1 MYAPAIDAA
10 HLRATALTIDEREP
24 TPMKKLLQLALV
36 TTTALALAA
45 TALPAAAQGPPD
57 KRSQIKFDQRVF
69 TVWEQAGEAVIGVE
83 RSKGEDGPVIVSY
96 RTEDGSAVEGEDYL
110 AASGVLTWGDG
121 DGERKTF
128 VVTLLQ
134 DDGFEVRETVE
145 LKLEILEGDA
155 ELHPGKG
162 SAVLKIMD
170 ANEDNPGKVDDDS
183 PGRFEFARD
192 EFQALEDDGSARVT
206 VVRHRGSAGEVSVAA
221 STMDDGAT
229 AGEDY
234 TATEAILSWGDGES
248 GARSFEVPILQDDV
262 EEGNEGVLLS
272 LADATGGAEIDDGD
286 GVADLLIVDD
296 DGSTE
301 ACVEDDDT
309 LCLADDRFRVEVV
322 WRTRDGNSGPGLV
335 EPAGDLSGLVWFF
348 NQDNKEMLV
357 KVLDAC
363 APFDTYWVFFAA
375 LTNVDFTVTVTDTV
389 TGVVKEYSNPAGQ
402 AAEPV
407 QDTFT
412 FATCGS

>member
-1 MYAPAIDAA
+1 
-10 HLRATALTIDEREP
+10 
-24 TPMKKLLQLALV
+24 MKKLQQLAAF
-36 TTTALALAA
+36 TTTAIALCL
-45 TALPAAAQGPPD
+45 TASPAAAMGPPSGG
-57 KRSQIKFDQRVF
+57 SQIKFDQRVF
-69 TVWEQAGEAVIGVE
+69 TVWEEAGEVVIGVE
-83 RSKGEDGPVIVSY
+83 RSKGEDGAVVVSY
-96 RTEDGSAVEGEDYL
+96 RTADGSATEGEDYL

-134 DDGFEVRETVE
+134 DDEFEVRETVE
-145 LKLEILEGDA
+145 LELEILEGDA
-155 ELHPGKG
+155 ELHPGQG

-170 ANEDNPGKVDDDS
+170 SNEDNPGKVDNDS
-183 PGRFEFARD
+183 PGRLEFARD
-192 EFQALEDDGSARVT
+192 GFQALESDGAARIT
-206 VVRHRGSAGEVSVAA
+206 VVRHGGSLGAVSVVA

-234 TATEAILSWGDGES
+234 AATEAALSWGDGES
-248 GARSFEVPILQDDV
+248 GARSFEVPVLEDDV
-262 EEGNEGVLLS
+262 EEGNEGVLLVLS
-272 LADATGGAEIDDGD
+272 DVTGGATIDDGD
-286 GVADLLIVDD
+286 GMADLLIVDD

-301 ACVEDDDT
+301 ACVEDGDT
-309 LCLADDRFRVEVV
+309 LCLAGDRFQVEVV
-322 WRTRDGNSGPGLV
+322 WRTQDGNSGPGLV
-335 EPAGDLSGLVWFF
+335 EPAGDKSGLVWFF

-363 APFDTYWVFFAA
+363 PAFDTYWVFFAA